1 MEKTRL
7 LLLTAA
13 LLSAMAALP
22 ASSLKYHSYNEVEK
36 LFRSLESTHPR
47 LAKLHSIGQSVQ
59 GMTSAAALAPL
70 LLLLL
75 TSAPLHTP
83 SGK

>member
-59 GMTSAAALAPL
+59 KRELYVLQVRIMKWA
-70 LLLLL
+70 
-75 TSAPLHTP
+75 
-83 SGK
+83 

>member
-13 LLSAMAALP
+13 LLSALAALP

-59 GMTSAAALAPL
+59 KRELYVLQVRIMKWA
-70 LLLLL
+70 
-75 TSAPLHTP
+75 
-83 SGK
+83 

>member
-13 LLSAMAALP
+13 LLSAFSALP

-59 GMTSAAALAPL
+59 KRELYVLQVRIMKWA
-70 LLLLL
+70 
-75 TSAPLHTP
+75 
-83 SGK
+83 